1 MLEIFYRNTTHRMIC
16 LLLAAIFLAS
26 FPTGATALAFCP
38 DAQKIQLV
46 DRQYLHPAGC
56 HSPVEAGR
64 PLFYEYRSAM
74 ADQGNNDCLDI
85 SLANSKSLIRPPEK
99 VLPVLAKILFPG
111 VLIDRRQGFRQKTA
125 GRMSFVLNHPQTP
138 SLPVSAQ
145 RTVVLL
151 I

>member
-1 MLEIFYRNTTHRMIC
+1 MT
-16 LLLAAIFLAS
+16 AIFLAS

-38 DAQKIQLV
+38 EGQKIQLV
-46 DRQYLHPAGC
+46 DRQYLHPADC
-56 HSPVEAGR
+56 HSPVEAAG

-74 ADQGNNDCLDI
+74 AGQGNNDCIDI

-99 VLPVLAKILFPG
+99 VLPVPANILFPG
-111 VLIDRRQGFRQKTA
+111 VLIDSRQGFRQKTA
-125 GRMSFVLNHPQTP
+125 DRMSFVLNQARTP
-138 SLPVSAQ
+138 SHPVTAQ